1 MFCSHKK
8 VQNLDLKPIKLT
20 VQQSKICFK
29 KKILTKKKLTFT
41 QKTKTNFKIKT
52 KSFENLALFLFFQQS
67 SAKI

>member
-8 VQNLDLKPIKLT
+8 VQNLDLKPLKLT

-29 KKILTKKKLTFT
+29 KKLKKLTFT
-41 QKTKTNFKIKT
+41 QKTKTNFKVKT